1 MQKNIVVIGSINQDI
16 IMKVSRMPKLGES
29 MVVDECIMAAGGKG
43 CNQAVQAAKLGESVS
58 IIGAVGKDAMG
69 AFLLDEAKKYRVDVS
84 HVKQSKETTG
94 MAIAH
99 VLTDGSLICSVSRG
113 ANFDLHKR
121 EVDEAE
127 SLLRSAAIV
136 ILQNEVPEEVDY
148 YIIEK
153 AQEWNYKVIYNAA
166 PARAM
171 KRSFIAECDVVVVN
185 EVEAEF
191 YCGKTIDQID
201 IAKEEALKLSQDMGN
216 SWIFTL
222 GSMGS
227 VVASNNTVLFVPSY
241 KVKAIESLGAGDSY
255 VGALSHALLKGK
267 DIFEGARFA
276 TACSALTVLKCGA
289 QIAMPT
295 LEEVD
300 EFRKSHSLEEV
311 SL

>member
-1 MQKNIVVIGSINQDI
+1 MQNNIVVIGSINQDI

-69 AFLLDEAKKYRVDVS
+69 TFLLTEAKKYRVDVS
-84 HVKQSKETTG
+84 HVKQSEETTG

-201 IAKEEALKLSQDMGN
+201 IAKDFHT
-216 SWIFTL
+216 WID
-222 GSMGS
+222 G
-227 VVASNNTVLFVPSY
+227 V
-241 KVKAIESLGAGDSY
+241 
-255 VGALSHALLKGK
+255 
-267 DIFEGARFA
+267 
-276 TACSALTVLKCGA
+276 CGRE
-289 QIAMPT
+289 Q
-295 LEEVD
+295 
-300 EFRKSHSLEEV
+300 
-311 SL
+311 